1 MQHPSSNNSLN
12 NYYNSPILSPSSSS
26 LYHIPS
32 SPIHYEDELLLLQA
46 LILQQQQ
53 QSQPLIIEEEEEIN
67 KAQISIPDPPY
78 KNHEN
83 GGPKKSKKDRHSKI
97 TTAHGPRD
105 RRMRLSLDVAR
116 EFFDL
121 QDTLGFDKPSKT
133 LDWLLTKSNSAI
145 KDLASSLGLT
155 NSPSS
160 TASECCDENKEKKK
174 KKRARPPRIRA
185 AFLAL
190 TKESRK
196 KARERARERT
206 KKKKKLDAIIMGENK
221 GGMFSQLQELEEEL
235 SSQSQMGVNKEVS
248 GTYQQNN
255 GGIFSQQLQEL
266 EVELLSSHFH
276 IHVNNQLSPF
286 RDFPPAETIW

>member
-1 MQHPSSNNSLN
+1 MQHPSSNNSFN

-53 QSQPLIIEEEEEIN
+53 SQPLIMEEDEESK
-67 KAQISIPDPPY
+67 KAQITINADPPY
-78 KNHEN
+78 KNDEN
-83 GGPKKSKKDRHSKI
+83 GGPNKKRAPSCSKKDRHSKI

-121 QDTLGFDKPSKT
+121 QDTLGFDKASKT
-133 LDWLLTKSNSAI
+133 VDWLLTKSSSAI
-145 KDLASSLGLT
+145 RDLAASLGL
-155 NSPSS
+155 SPSS
-160 TASECCDENKEKKK
+160 ECEAHCDEKKEK
-174 KKRARPPRIRA
+174 KKRARAPRIRA

-206 KKKKKLDAIIMGENK
+206 MMKKKL
-221 GGMFSQLQELEEEL
+221 EEEEEQQEL
-235 SSQSQMGVNKEVS
+235 SSQSQMGSRVNKQLS

-255 GGIFSQQLQEL
+255 GGIFSQELQDDDL

-286 RDFPPAETIW
+286 RDFPPELWEACNKGDL

>member
-12 NYYNSPILSPSSSS
+12 NYSNYYNSPILSPSSSS

-46 LILQQQQ
+46 LIFQQQ

-160 TASECCDENKEKKK
+160 AASECCDEKKK
-174 KKRARPPRIRA
+174 KKKARPPRIRA
-185 AFLAL
+185 AFMAL

-206 KKKKKLDAIIMGENK
+206 KKKKLDAIIMGENK
-221 GGMFSQLQELEEEL
+221 GGMFSQLQEEEF
-235 SSQSQMGVNKEVS
+235 SSQSQMGSHCVNKEVS

-276 IHVNNQLSPF
+276 FHVNNQLSPF
-286 RDFPPAETIW
+286 RDFPPGNN